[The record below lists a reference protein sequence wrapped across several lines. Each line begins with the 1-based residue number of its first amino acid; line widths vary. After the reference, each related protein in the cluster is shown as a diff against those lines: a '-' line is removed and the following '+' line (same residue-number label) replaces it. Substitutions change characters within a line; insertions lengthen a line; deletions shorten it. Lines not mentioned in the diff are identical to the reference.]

1 MTAMTA
7 SEIRVA
13 VKMTGEK
20 SYGQYV
26 FRLGCGLVTPPP
38 LSEIRAR
45 LVDLN
50 GKKRT
55 AKDRSESTV
64 NCYSLTGQLVASYPN
79 AKAAAE
85 VMGVTDKTIQNAC
98 NGNQKTSGGFQWRYA
113 DDAPPGAYEK
123 KPRESPI
130 TKVAKVK
137 KKCAR
142 CGKLF
147 EGLPRALYCSD
158 ECRKAAQAEATKKHN
173 EKMKAEREAARVAQP
188 TRTVKCKQC
197 GKIFTTTNP
206 RAVFCSDRCRIT
218 SSWQGQKER
227 KKAQNRK

>member
-13 VKMTGEK
+13 VKMTGAK

-26 FRLGCGLVTPPP
+26 FQLRCGLVTPPP
-38 LSEIRAR
+38 LNEIRAR
-45 LVDLN
+45 LVDPN
-50 GKKRT
+50 AKKQT
-55 AKDRSESTV
+55 AEAV
-64 NCYSLTGQLVASYPN
+64 NCYSLTGQLVATYPN
-79 AKAAAE
+79 TKAAAE
-85 VMGVTDKTIQNAC
+85 VMGITEHAIRDACKGKTR
-98 NGNQKTSGGFQWRYA
+98 TSRGFQWRYA
-113 DDAPPGAYEK
+113 DDAPPRAYEK
-123 KPRESPI
+123 KPRESPMS
-130 TKVAKVK
+130 KVARVEKQ
-137 KKCAR
+137 CAR
-142 CGKLF
+142 CGRTF
-147 EGLPRALYCSD
+147 EGLPRAKYCSD
-158 ECRKAAQAEATKKHN
+158 ECRKAAQAESHKKHN

-218 SSWQGQKER
+218 SSWQGQRDR